1 MTMLIF
7 YGQKECHWMTKT
19 ELIEL
24 RAERAKLE
32 QRADEAMKE
41 DKPQEALDIVEKI
54 KEIDKRLTE
63 VESKVDEDENK
74 EEDKTKEE
82 APNTEQSEVRNMSN
96 SPFAPTPETEVRNQ
110 ESKEVRDFKQYLE
123 TRADIPGGSL
133 KTDAGFVVV
142 PEEIVYDILK
152 LKEVE
157 FNLDQYVTV
166 KQVQFGSGKY
176 PVVRQSQVAAL
187 PEVDE
192 LEENPELAVK
202 PFFQLAYDI
211 KTHRGYFRISREAIE
226 DAKVDV
232 LGELKQWMARTIAAT
247 RNQAIIKVLKNGG
260 PGEDGENTRIPKE
273 TVTGASSKDI
283 VDGLKD
289 AINKHIIPNYEN
301 NVAIVSQTAFNTI
314 DKLADKEDRYLIQQ
328 DVKEASQKR
337 LLGAKVVVLPDEMVG
352 DKNGNTLIFG
362 NLKDAIT
369 LFDRSQYQ
377 AAWSDYMHYGE
388 CLMVAVRQDC
398 RLLDHKAAVVVELG
412 ETSGETD
419 GNLGA

>member
-1 MTMLIF
+1 
-7 YGQKECHWMTKT
+7 MTKT

-54 KEIDKRLTE
+54 KEIDKRLTD
-63 VESKVDEDENK
+63 VEDKVNEDENK

-96 SPFAPTPETEVRNQ
+96 SPFAPTPEAEVRNQ

>member
-1 MTMLIF
+1 MSN
-7 YGQKECHWMTKT
+7 T

-32 QRADEAMKE
+32 QRAEDAIKE
-41 DKPQEALDIVEKI
+41 EKPQEALDIVEKI

-63 VESKVDEDENK
+63 VENKVDEDENK

>member
-1 MTMLIF
+1 MNS
-7 YGQKECHWMTKT
+7 KS
-19 ELIEL
+19 ELIKL
-24 RAERAKLE
+24 RAERAQLE
-32 QRADEAMKE
+32 KRADEAVNQE
-41 DKPQEALDIVEKI
+41 KPEEALELIDKI
-54 KEIDKRLTE
+54 NEIDERLKE
-63 VESKVDEDENK
+63 VKDKVKDEDESNK
-74 EEDKTKEE
+74 ESNENNQGTEGEKRNMGNAAFQPGVNFENRTEEDS
-82 APNTEQSEVRNMSN
+82 QEVR
-96 SPFAPTPETEVRNQ
+96 E
-110 ESKEVRDFKQYLE
+110 FKDYLE

-133 KTDAGFVVV
+133 KKDAGFVVV

-157 FNLDQYVTV
+157 FNLDQFVTV
-166 KQVQFGSGKY
+166 KNVEYGSGKY

-247 RNQAIIKVLKNGG
+247 RNQGIIKVLKNGG
-260 PGEDGENTRIPKE
+260 PGEDGENTRIPHE
-273 TVTGASSKDI
+273 SVTGSTSKEK

-289 AINKHIIPNYEN
+289 VINKHIIPNYEH

-314 DKLADKEDRYLIQQ
+314 DKLADKEDRYLIQP
-328 DVKEASQKR
+328 DVKETSQQR
-337 LLGAKVVVLPDEMVG
+337 LLGAKVVVLPDEMLG
-352 DKNGNTLIFG
+352 DKGANTLIFG

-398 RLLDHKAAVVVELG
+398 RLLDHKAAVIVDLDG
-412 ETSGETD
+412 ESEGEDTPS
-419 GNLGA
+419 